1 VKQSLLLGV
10 GLVLLIAATG
20 SASAQSTDRNRPT
33 PLTSNE
39 LSGELHG
46 NGGETFYSFVAGPG
60 ELTIAVDVTSTDGT
74 LAMPFE
80 LLNAN
85 GADALLCCEYAQAD
99 APGQTGR
106 VVKSVRLRSRQ
117 TVILHLTEYQYG
129 AGTYRV
135 RLSGPT
141 SFGGGVAPRG
151 VYQSGGR
158 QGTSAGGNR
167 MNLPTSGT
175 LHIRM
180 RDGSTK
186 EIDLSLVR
194 EVSVQ
199 P

>member
-1 VKQSLLLGV
+1 MKRSFLLGV

-20 SASAQSTDRNRPT
+20 SAAAQSTDRNRPT

-60 ELTIAVDVTSTDGT
+60 ELTIAVEVKSTDGT

-85 GADALLCCEYAQAD
+85 GADALVCCEFAQAD

-106 VVKSVRLRSRQ
+106 AVKSVRLRSRQ

-135 RLSGPT
+135 RLSGPI
-141 SFGGGVAPRG
+141 SFGGAASRG
-151 VYQSGGR
+151 MYSSSDR
-158 QGTSAGGNR
+158 QGTTAGGNR
-167 MNLPTSGT
+167 MNLPARGT

>member
-1 VKQSLLLGV
+1 MKQSFLLGV
-10 GLVLLIAATG
+10 GLVLLMAATG
-20 SASAQSTDRNRPT
+20 SASAQSTDRNHPT

-60 ELTIAVDVTSTDGT
+60 ELTIAVDVKSTDGT
-74 LAMPFE
+74 FAMPFE

-85 GADALLCCEYAQAD
+85 GADALLCCEFAQAD

-106 VVKSVRLRSRQ
+106 DVKSIRLRSKQ

-129 AGTYRV
+129 AGSYRV
-135 RLSGPT
+135 RLSGPV

-151 VYQSGGR
+151 VYQSSGR
-158 QGTSAGGNR
+158 PDISAGGNR
-167 MNLPTSGT
+167 MNLPASGT

>member
-1 VKQSLLLGV
+1 MKQSLLLGV
-10 GLVLLIAATG
+10 GLVLLMAAT
-20 SASAQSTDRNRPT
+20 ASVNAQSTDRNHPT

-60 ELTIAVDVTSTDGT
+60 ELTIAVEVNSTDGT
-74 LAMPFE
+74 FAMPFE

-85 GADALLCCEYAQAD
+85 GADSLLCCEFAQAD

-106 VVKSVRLRSRQ
+106 AVKSVRLRSRQ

-129 AGTYRV
+129 AGTYQV

-151 VYQSGGR
+151 VSQSSGR
-158 QGTSAGGNR
+158 QGTLADGNR
-167 MNLPTSGT
+167 MNLPASGT

>member
-1 VKQSLLLGV
+1 MKRSFLLGV
-10 GLVLLIAATG
+10 GLVLLIAATD
-20 SASAQSTDRNRPT
+20 SAAAQSTDRNRPT

-60 ELTIAVDVTSTDGT
+60 ELTIAVEVKSTDGT

-85 GADALLCCEYAQAD
+85 GADALVCCEFAQAD

-106 VVKSVRLRSRQ
+106 AVKSVRLRSRQ

-135 RLSGPT
+135 RLSGPI
-141 SFGGGVAPRG
+141 SFGGAASRG
-151 VYQSGGR
+151 MYPLSDR
-158 QGTSAGGNR
+158 QGTTAGGNR

>member
-1 VKQSLLLGV
+1 MKRSLLLGV

-39 LSGELHG
+39 LNGELHG

-74 LAMPFE
+74 FAMPFE

-99 APGQTGR
+99 ASGQTGR
-106 VVKSVRLRSRQ
+106 AVKSVRLRSRQ

-141 SFGGGVAPRG
+141 SFGGGAGARG
-151 VYQSGGR
+151 VYQSSGR
-158 QGTSAGGNR
+158 QGTYAGGNR
-167 MNLPTSGT
+167 MNLPASGT
-175 LHIRM
+175 LRIRM